1 MIVEITEELE
11 SGLTEAKRQVIEYIN
26 QHEDQFLKLT
36 ITELAEKSFTSPPT
50 VSRAVRK
57 CGYNGLSELRYKL
70 SAMIEDMVEGE
81 IVNEIFQKSVTECMK
96 TIEILKAETILK
108 VVRFIKTAQK
118 IYIIARGSTAWIAKD
133 VELQL
138 QLLGYNAYML
148 SDSEV
153 MKKSDKLFRH
163 GDLIIIFSIKNS
175 TPELLLTAQNAKK
188 VGANVVTCCCLPKT
202 DLEDYSDLSV
212 LGYNQRNKTI
222 EDFDIVS
229 RLPLQIIART
239 LIDYLNL

>member
-11 SGLTEAKRQVIEYIN
+11 SGLTEAERQVIEYIN

-70 SAMIEDMVEGE
+70 SAKIEDMVEGE

-108 VVRFIKTAQK
+108 VVRFIKTARK

-133 VELQL
+133 VELQP
-138 QLLGYNAYML
+138 YML

-153 MKKSDKLFRH
+153 MKKSDKLFRQ

>member
-11 SGLTEAKRQVIEYIN
+11 SGLTEAERQVIEYIN

-70 SAMIEDMVEGE
+70 SAKIEDMVEGE

-202 DLEDYSDLSV
+202 DL
-212 LGYNQRNKTI
+212 
-222 EDFDIVS
+222 
-229 RLPLQIIART
+229 
-239 LIDYLNL
+239 

>member
-1 MIVEITEELE
+1 MIIELTEESE
-11 SGLTEAKRQVIEYIN
+11 TQLTEAERQVIEYIN

-36 ITELAEKSFTSPPT
+36 ITELAEKSFTSPST

-57 CGYNGLSELRYKL
+57 CGYNSLSELRYKL
-70 SAMIEDMVEGE
+70 SAQLEEIVEGE
-81 IVNEIFQKSVTECMK
+81 IVNEIFQRSVTECTK

-108 VVRFIKTAQK
+108 VVRFIKTARK

-138 QLLGYNAYML
+138 QLLGYNAYLL

-153 MKKSDKLFRH
+153 MKKSEKLFREN
-163 GDLIIIFSIKNS
+163 DLIIIFSIKNS
-175 TPELLLTAQNAKK
+175 TPELLLTAKNAKK

-212 LGYNQRNKTI
+212 LGYNQRDKTI